1 MPWGQGSSEMRK
13 TITLLT
19 VLILILALA
28 ATLTGLLTREGPG
41 PREIGGF
48 RGEPVTLWGR
58 GLYQEDSL
66 SVAAQGL
73 AQDAVTLGA
82 GIPLL
87 ALSLVLY
94 WKGSL
99 RGALLLAGT
108 LGYFLYTYVSY
119 VFLWMYNPLF
129 LLYVVL
135 MSMSFFAFLLVM
147 GETSPG
153 RVARRA
159 DPRMPV
165 KWLGGFLIFFGM
177 AVGLLWLG
185 KILQSLVTGVPPQGL
200 DHYTTLVIQGMDLG
214 FVVPA
219 ACLAGVLL
227 IRKKPWGYLLSA
239 VLLVKGFT
247 MGLALSAM
255 IAAQAAAG
263 VKMSAG
269 ELVVFPTLSLLVVY
283 FLWEFLRHIRPE
295 SPQG

>member
-1 MPWGQGSSEMRK
+1 MKK
-13 TITLLT
+13 TITFLT

-28 ATLTGLLTREGPG
+28 ATLTGLLTRGGPG
-41 PREIGGF
+41 LREIEGF

-94 WKGSL
+94 RKGSL

-129 LLYVVL
+129 FLYVAL
-135 MSMSFFAFLLVM
+135 MSLSFFAFLLVM
-147 GETSPG
+147 GDISPG

-165 KWLGGFLIFFGM
+165 KRLGGFLIFFGA
-177 AVGLLWLG
+177 AVGLLWTG
-185 KILQSLVTGVPPQGL
+185 KILASLMGGVPPQGL
-200 DHYTTLVIQGMDLG
+200 DHYTTLVIQGLDLG

-219 ACLAGVLL
+219 ACLGGVLL
-227 IRKKPWGYLLSA
+227 IRRKPWGYLLSA
-239 VLLVKGFT
+239 VMLVKGFT

-255 IAAQAAAG
+255 IVSQAAAA
-263 VKMSAG
+263 VAMSAG
-269 ELVVFPTLSLLVVY
+269 ELVVFPMFSVLVVY

-295 SPQG
+295 GLQEGK